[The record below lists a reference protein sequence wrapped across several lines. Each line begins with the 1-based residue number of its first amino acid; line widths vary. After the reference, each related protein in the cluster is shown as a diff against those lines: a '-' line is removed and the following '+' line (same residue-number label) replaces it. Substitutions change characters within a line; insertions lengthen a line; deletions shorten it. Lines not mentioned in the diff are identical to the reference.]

1 MNGSAADLQGTRLVA
16 LDWGTSSLRAYR
28 LGDGAR
34 VLELRHRPWGIMHL
48 PPAPAGADASPEAAF
63 ERALQDTCGDWL
75 AAAPHLPLLACGMV
89 GSAQGWREARY
100 LHTPTSLDALAQ
112 GLTRVERPGGQPL
125 HIVPGLLQPGE
136 LPNVMRGEETQVLGV
151 LALRPA
157 EDAGPWLVGLP
168 GSHSKWVV
176 AQHGGI
182 AGFHTFMTGEVFAA
196 LRSHTILGKTMA
208 AAAAPGAQD
217 GAVPD
222 DAAFVRG
229 LQVASGSDAGLG
241 LLSHIF
247 STRTLGLTGV
257 LPAGAQADYLSG
269 LLIGHEVAALA
280 RVHPPGG
287 SAAPVQSLLCG
298 EPDLCRRYALALR
311 LQGFSEPAIAAQA
324 TPTGLWQIAQAAGLP
339 APGAPQQPSS
349 AESLAA

>member
-1 MNGSAADLQGTRLVA
+1 MNDHAADLQATRLVA

-28 LGDGAR
+28 LGDGGR

-48 PPAPAGADASPEAAF
+48 PPAPAGTDAGTDAAF
-63 ERALQDTCGDWL
+63 ERALQDACGDWL

-89 GSAQGWREARY
+89 GSAQGWRDARY
-100 LHTPTSLDALAQ
+100 LHTPASLDALAQ

-176 AQHGGI
+176 AQRGGI
-182 AGFHTFMTGEVFAA
+182 EGFHTFMTGEVFAA
-196 LRSHTILGKTMA
+196 LRGHTILGRTMA
-208 AAAAPGAQD
+208 PAGAQD
-217 GAVPD
+217 GAAPQ
-222 DAAFVRG
+222 DAAFLRG
-229 LQVASGSDAGLG
+229 LEVACGSDAGLG

-257 LPAGAQADYLSG
+257 LPASAQADYLSG

-280 RVHPPGG
+280 RVHPPG
-287 SAAPVQSLLCG
+287 SAAAPVQPLLCG

-311 LQGFSEPAIAAQA
+311 LQGFAEPAIAAQA
-324 TPTGLWQIAQAAGLP
+324 TPTGLWQIARAAGLP
-339 APGAPQQPSS
+339 APDAPQPSS

>member
-1 MNGSAADLQGTRLVA
+1 MNDHAADLQATRLVA

-28 LGDGAR
+28 LGDGGR

-48 PPAPAGADASPEAAF
+48 PPAPAGTDAGTDAAF
-63 ERALQDTCGDWL
+63 ERALQDACGDWL

-89 GSAQGWREARY
+89 GSAQGWRDARY
-100 LHTPTSLDALAQ
+100 LHTPASLDALAQ

-176 AQHGGI
+176 AQRGGI
-182 AGFHTFMTGEVFAA
+182 EGFHTFMTGEVFAA
-196 LRSHTILGKTMA
+196 LRGHTILGRTMA
-208 AAAAPGAQD
+208 PAGVRRTAPRPKTPPSCVAWKWRAAATPAWACSRTSSAPGPWGSRACCPP
-217 GAVPD
+217 APRPTTSR
-222 DAAFVRG
+222 ACS
-229 LQVASGSDAGLG
+229 SG
-241 LLSHIF
+241 
-247 STRTLGLTGV
+247 TRSPL
-257 LPAGAQADYLSG
+257 
-269 LLIGHEVAALA
+269 LA
-280 RVHPPGG
+280 RVHPPG
-287 SAAPVQSLLCG
+287 SAAAPVQPLLCG

-311 LQGFSEPAIAAQA
+311 LQGFAEPAIAAQA
-324 TPTGLWQIAQAAGLP
+324 TPTGLWQIARAAGLP
-339 APGAPQQPSS
+339 APDAPQPSS

>member
-1 MNGSAADLQGTRLVA
+1 MNDHATDLHATRLVA

-28 LGDGAR
+28 LGDGGR

-48 PPAPAGADASPEAAF
+48 PPAPTGEDASTGAAF
-63 ERALQDTCGDWL
+63 ERALQDACGDWL

-100 LHTPTSLDALAQ
+100 LPTPTSLDALAH
-112 GLTRVERPGGQPL
+112 GLTRVDRPGGQPL
-125 HIVPGLLQPGE
+125 HIVPGLLQPGD

-151 LALRPA
+151 LAGLPA
-157 EDAGPWLVGLP
+157 EDPGPWLVGLP

-176 AQHGGI
+176 AQRGGI

-196 LRSHTILGKTMA
+196 LRGHTILGKTMA
-208 AAAAPGAQD
+208 PVDAQGSTAPD
-217 GAVPD
+217 E
-222 DAAFVRG
+222 DAFLRG
-229 LQVASGSDAGLG
+229 LNVACGSDAGLG
-241 LLSHIF
+241 LLSHLF

-257 LPAGAQADYLSG
+257 LPASTQADYLSG
-269 LLIGHEVAALA
+269 LLIGHEIAALA
-280 RVHPPGG
+280 RVHPPG
-287 SAAPVQSLLCG
+287 SAAAAVQPLLCG

-311 LQGFSEPAIAAQA
+311 LHGFAEPAIAAQA
-324 TPTGLWQIAQAAGLP
+324 TPTGLWRIARAAGLP
-339 APGAPQQPSS
+339 APDAPQPSS

>member
-1 MNGSAADLQGTRLVA
+1 MNDHAADLSATRLVA

-28 LGDGAR
+28 LGDGGR

-48 PPAPAGADASPEAAF
+48 PPAPEGEGAGADAAF
-63 ERALQDTCGDWL
+63 ERALQDACGDWL
-75 AAAPHLPLLACGMV
+75 AAAPQLPLLACGMV

-100 LHTPTSLDALAQ
+100 LPTPASLDALAQ
-112 GLTRVERPGGQPL
+112 GLTRVDRPGGQPL

-176 AQHGGI
+176 AQRGGI

-196 LRSHTILGKTMA
+196 LRGHTILGKTMA
-208 AAAAPGAQD
+208 PAAAPH
-217 GAVPD
+217 D
-222 DAAFVRG
+222 DAFVRG
-229 LQVASGSDAGLG
+229 LRVAGGSEAGLG
-241 LLSHIF
+241 LLSHLF

-257 LPAGAQADYLSG
+257 LPASAQADYLSG

-280 RVHPPGG
+280 RVHPPG
-287 SAAPVQSLLCG
+287 AAAESVQPLLCG

-311 LQGFSEPAIAAQA
+311 LQGFAEPAIAAQA